1 MDMDMDLAFSGMSGI
16 LIMLFYGLV
25 MLGIGVVTY
34 MKNKKVHSSL
44 DEYYLGGRGLGT
56 MVLFFTFF
64 ATQYSGNTVVGYSA
78 EAYRVGYANLVTIPF
93 FIMIILVY
101 LSFAPRMYKLGKKH
115 NIVTPVDWLEM
126 KFKSKRVS
134 ILAAIIMLYA
144 LGNFLLEQFVAIG
157 QGVSG
162 LTGGTVPYQAGV
174 IFFIIIM
181 IAYGWLG
188 GMRSVAYTDTMQ
200 GIALLVG
207 VFMLLIGTILYFGG
221 LPAAGDYMR
230 TYSPENLGVPEGG
243 GLVRWSN
250 FLILVGIGAAV
261 YPNAIQRIF
270 SAKNER
276 ALKRSFT
283 QMAWMPFLTAG
294 VVFFIGILA
303 FTAYPDLSAAESEQ
317 LVGIMAST
325 IANQNIIF
333 YIAMILLFGGIIAAI
348 VSTADSVLLTFSSI
362 ISKDIY
368 GRYINPEAS
377 DTKKIH
383 VGKIIGVIVVA
394 FLLLIAWNPPGT
406 LYQIFVLKLEIL
418 IQVAPAIILGL
429 YWERSHAGSVF
440 TGMLVGALVA
450 AAFTFLG
457 LTPLGIFSGVWGL
470 MVNVVIYVGGSFIF
484 GRVPAEKSE
493 HSYVDGKA
501 TEPTRI

>member
-1 MDMDMDLAFSGMSGI
+1 MEMELAFSGMSGI
-16 LIMLFYGLV
+16 LIMLFYGLI
-25 MLGIGVVTY
+25 MLGIGIITY
-34 MKNKKVHSSL
+34 MKNRNVHSSL

-64 ATQYSGNTVVGYSA
+64 ATQYSGNTVIGYSA

-115 NIVTPVDWLEM
+115 KIVTPVDWLEM
-126 KFKSKRVS
+126 KFKSKAVS
-134 ILAAIIMLYA
+134 ILAAILMLYA
-144 LGNFLLEQFVAIG
+144 LANFLLEQLVAIG
-157 QGVSG
+157 QGVAG

-181 IAYGWLG
+181 VAYGWLG

-207 VFMLLIGTILYFGG
+207 VFMLFIGTIVYFGG
-221 LPAAGDYMR
+221 VPAAGDYMQ

-294 VVFFIGILA
+294 VVFFIGIMA
-303 FTAYPDLSAAESEQ
+303 YTAYPDLSVAESEQ

-333 YIAMILLFGGIIAAI
+333 YIAMVLLFGGIIAAI

-377 DTKKIH
+377 DKKKIH

-394 FLLLIAWNPPGT
+394 FLLIIAWNPPGT

-418 IQVAPAIILGL
+418 VQVAPAIIIGL
-429 YWERSHAGSVF
+429 YWERSHAKSVF
-440 TGMLVGALVA
+440 TGMLIGAVVA
-450 AAFTFLG
+450 GAFTFLG

-470 MVNVVIYVGGSFIF
+470 MINLLIYVGGSLIF
-484 GRVPAEKSE
+484 GSGPVKKEESSLTNNENA
-493 HSYVDGKA
+493 
-501 TEPTRI
+501 EPTRL

>member
-1 MDMDMDLAFSGMSGI
+1 MDMDLAFSGMSGL

-174 IFFIIIM
+174 MFFIIIM

-303 FTAYPDLSAAESEQ
+303 FTAYPDLTAAESEQ

-493 HSYVDGKA
+493 HSYVNGKA

>member
-1 MDMDMDLAFSGMSGI
+1 MELAFSGTSGI
-16 LIMLFYGLV
+16 LIMLFYGV
-25 MLGIGVVTY
+25 IMLLIGVVTF

-44 DEYYLGGRGLGT
+44 EEYYLGGRGFGT

-64 ATQYSGNTVVGYSA
+64 ATQYSGNTVIGYSA
-78 EAYRVGYANLVTIPF
+78 EAYRVGYANLVTVPF

-101 LSFAPRMYKLGKKH
+101 LVFAPRMYRLSKKY

-126 KFKSKRVS
+126 KFKSKAVS
-134 ILAAIIMLYA
+134 ILAAILMLYA
-144 LGNFLLEQFVAIG
+144 LGNFLLEQLIAIG
-157 QGVSG
+157 QGVAG

-174 IFFIIIM
+174 IFFIFIM
-181 IAYGWLG
+181 IVYGWLG

-207 VFMLLIGTILYFGG
+207 VFMLLIGTIIYFGG
-221 LPAAGDYMR
+221 LPAAGDYIR

-243 GLVRWSN
+243 GLVRWTN

-270 SAKNER
+270 AAKNER
-276 ALKRSFT
+276 ALKRSLT

-294 VVFFIGILA
+294 IVFVIGILA
-303 FTAYPDLSAAESEQ
+303 YTAFPDLNVEESEQ
-317 LVGIMAST
+317 IVGMMASA

-333 YIAMILLFGGIIAAI
+333 YIAMVMLFGGIIAAI

-368 GRYINPEAS
+368 GRYINPDAT
-377 DTKKIH
+377 DNRKILI
-383 VGKIIGVIVVA
+383 GKVIGVIAVG
-394 FLLLIAWNPPGT
+394 FLLMIAWNPPGT

-418 IQVAPAIILGL
+418 VQVAPAIIIGL
-429 YWERSHAGSVF
+429 YWERSHSKSVF
-440 TGMLVGALVA
+440 AGMLIGALVA
-450 AAFTFLG
+450 ASFTFLSF
-457 LTPLGIFSGVWGL
+457 TPLGIFSGVWGL
-470 MVNVVIYVGGSFIF
+470 IINLIIYVGGSLIF
-484 GRVPAEKSE
+484 GRASSAAMETDVLEGRKTTQP
-493 HSYVDGKA
+493 V
-501 TEPTRI
+501 R